1 MYLITNIIFQFSR
14 SNAYNNQVNIKT
26 FIDWITN
33 SIRTYK
39 HRFEDKMNAA
49 ILEEQKELKEG
60 ALKSKIDEHKQS
72 DFSSRKIK
80 NIFEYMNHLV
90 SVIDSF
96 YDTSLELR

>member
-26 FIDWITN
+26 LIDWITN

-39 HRFEDKMNAA
+39 HRFEDKMNTA
-49 ILEEQKELKEG
+49 ILEEQKELEEG
-60 ALKSKIDEHKQS
+60 ALKSKIDEHNQS
-72 DFSSRKIK
+72 DFSYRKIK

-96 YDTSLELR
+96 YDTSLDLR